1 MRCALVALCI
11 VAACGGPPRPVVR
24 TVVTSSQSFGGISAV
39 GTVTLI
45 DAGDVGASRH
55 RVLAV
60 ARAWWQIGTVLVKEG
75 RAPDG
80 YEAARRGLA
89 ALGTTYRTRTLKD
102 DTTTELLR
110 ADDLAEVPARL
121 AALAAIA
128 DLEHA
133 GSIARAQPE
142 RPCEGCPLAP
152 TCTLAR
158 PSADKL
164 EAAGKLGA

>member
-11 VAACGGPPRPVVR
+11 VAACGGAPRPVVR

-110 ADDLAEVPARL
+110 ADDLAEAGDFAEAAD
-121 AALAAIA
+121 AALAA
-128 DLEHA
+128 LE
-133 GSIARAQPE
+133 SRM
-142 RPCEGCPLAP
+142 RRY
-152 TCTLAR
+152 TLTFGG
-158 PSADKL
+158 
-164 EAAGKLGA
+164 EVE